1 MIGAIYIMSKLLG
14 EGVFGALLRRFW
26 SLGRS
31 KLLLVG
37 LSGAQ
42 QAAFGGAQQVAFG
55 GVQQVAFGVA
65 QQAACFLL
73 LRDGRLGSGK
83 ILGVFITFIL
93 KFKYFC
99 ASSRTVFNNSNHPK

>member
-1 MIGAIYIMSKLLG
+1 MANLFLIGAIYIMSKLYGGGGLW
-14 EGVFGALLRRFW
+14 GAP
-26 SLGRS
+26 SS
-31 KLLLVG
+31 LLVF
-37 LSGAQ
+37 GAQ